1 VIAGVAVGLITG
13 WVVAGLAALAAG
25 LALPAIRRNRQA
37 QRAQLARAEA
47 LPAWCEMLRDTLTGS
62 AHGLETVIKVTASVA
77 PLSLRADTDI
87 LVSNLGRLSLD
98 DSLRAFAER
107 VADPVCDQVVMGLLV
122 RGSGDL
128 AAVLSSIAASARQE
142 LEVRGRVEAGRSGL
156 RWTARVIIGI
166 TLLLAGGIALIHG
179 DYLAVYSTPLGE
191 VLLAVVVGV
200 FAAGLWLMERV
211 TRGAPP
217 PRLLSL
223 DTEAQLP

>member
-1 VIAGVAVGLITG
+1 
-13 WVVAGLAALAAG
+13 
-25 LALPAIRRNRQA
+25 
-37 QRAQLARAEA
+37 
-47 LPAWCEMLRDTLTGS
+47 
-62 AHGLETVIKVTASVA
+62 
-77 PLSLRADTDI
+77 
-87 LVSNLGRLSLD
+87 
-98 DSLRAFAER
+98 LRAFAER

-128 AAVLSSIAASARQE
+128 ASVLSSIAASARQE

-179 DYLAVYSTPLGE
+179 DYLAIYSTPLGE

-200 FAAGLWLMERV
+200 FACGLWLMERV
-211 TRGAPP
+211 TRGATP

-223 DTEAQLP
+223 DTEAQLS

>member
-1 VIAGVAVGLITG
+1 
-13 WVVAGLAALAAG
+13 
-25 LALPAIRRNRQA
+25 
-37 QRAQLARAEA
+37 
-47 LPAWCEMLRDTLTGS
+47 
-62 AHGLETVIKVTASVA
+62 
-77 PLSLRADTDI
+77 
-87 LVSNLGRLSLD
+87 
-98 DSLRAFAER
+98 
-107 VADPVCDQVVMGLLV
+107 MGLLV

-128 AAVLSSIAASARQE
+128 ASVLSSIAASARQE

-179 DYLAVYSTPLGE
+179 DYLAVYSTPVGE

-200 FAAGLWLMERV
+200 FACGLWLMERV
-211 TRGAPP
+211 TRGAAP